1 MIGLGQNRQRY
12 VVATRVL
19 LVYFELCGYFVMI
32 SGPIIKVGN
41 HVETAGM
48 YVTIMRKMNIMP
60 KNGSAAR
67 TTLIIGMPATPEVT
81 NRFRPT
87 GGVIIPISM
96 FTTMMIP
103 R

>member
-1 MIGLGQNRQRY
+1 MLP
-12 VVATRVL
+12 VC
-19 LVYFELCGYFVMI
+19 FDLCGYFVMI

-41 HVETAGM
+41 HIEMAGM
-48 YVTIMRKMNIMP
+48 YVTIMRKMNITP
-60 KNGSAAR
+60 KNGNAAR
-67 TTLIIGMPATPEVT
+67 TTLIIGIPATPEVT
-81 NRFRPT
+81 NRFKPT